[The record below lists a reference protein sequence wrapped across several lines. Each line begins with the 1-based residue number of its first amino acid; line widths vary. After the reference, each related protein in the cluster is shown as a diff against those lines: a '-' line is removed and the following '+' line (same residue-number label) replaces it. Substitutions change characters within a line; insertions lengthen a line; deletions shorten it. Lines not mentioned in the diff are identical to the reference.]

1 MSSDKKQKLSPMR
14 ADRRAALRSGLLV
27 LRVEH
32 GGTNTFFGYASSL
45 GKLGMALPT
54 INPRKLGSEY
64 DLSFKFPGDG
74 IEVICRGR
82 VVWVNDADP
91 EPGKNP
97 GMGIEF
103 LDLDKGTG
111 DKIEEWIKAGCE
123 TMQTPAKK

>member
-1 MSSDKKQKLSPMR
+1 MSNEENKKLSPMR

-32 GGTNTFFGYASSL
+32 GGTNSFFGYANCL
-45 GKLGMALPT
+45 GKLGMGVPT

-74 IEVICRGR
+74 TEVACRGR
-82 VVWVNDADP
+82 VVWVNETDP

-111 DKIEEWIKAGCE
+111 DKIEEWIKAGCKPLE
-123 TMQTPAKK
+123 TPKKK